1 MPLLTRTRLGTLW
14 ESLRSSFWFLPTAM
28 AAAATALAIGLIRV
42 DVWLDFEARFDL
54 GALYAV
60 GPEGA
65 RAILSVIASSM
76 ITVAGLTFS
85 ITMLT
90 LQLATSQFGP
100 RLMRNFMRDRSNQL
114 VLGTFIAAFV
124 YCILVLRAIR
134 GTEDSGFVP
143 HLAVSFGVL
152 LAVAGVAVLIYFIH
166 HIAASIRIENLLA
179 ELATETKHTIDAIY
193 PERIDCNPALGG
205 ETAKDLIPSDF
216 EAASGSIFLRE
227 SGYVQS
233 VDVDN
238 LMRLAIDADVL
249 LRIEARPGQF
259 VTSQDAIITAYPFDR
274 ISDDAADKARGA
286 IVIGVDRTPEQDLAF
301 SIRRLV
307 EIAQRALSPGTNDP
321 TTALYCI
328 DRLGEALGR
337 VARRPIPPSI
347 RLDENKRPRIEIG
360 VASLADFACPAFA
373 AIARYG
379 MADAELIAH
388 LLTAMGKLHRV
399 APSSERTAI
408 ETLRDAIH
416 RQSLGQS
423 LMAFDRDG
431 IEGAYFSNA

>member
-1 MPLLTRTRLGTLW
+1 MAFLTRTRLSSLW

-28 AAAATALAIGLIRV
+28 AAAAVGLAVGLIRA
-42 DVWLDFEARFDL
+42 DVWLGLDAGPDPD
-54 GALYAV
+54 ALYAV

-100 RLMRNFMRDRSNQL
+100 RLMRNFMRDRSNQF

-124 YCILVLRAIR
+124 YCILVLRAVR

-143 HLAVSFGVL
+143 HLAVSFGVI
-152 LAVAGVAVLIYFIH
+152 LAVAGVAVLIHFIH

-179 ELATETKHTIDAIY
+179 ELAIETSRTIDAMY
-193 PERIDCNPALGG
+193 PERIDRKPAQGCQG
-205 ETAKDLIPSDF
+205 AKATMPSDF
-216 EAASGSIFLRE
+216 EATSGAIFLDE

-233 VDVDN
+233 IDTDA
-238 LMRLAIDADVL
+238 LMRTAIEKDVV
-249 LRIEARPGQF
+249 LRIEAHPGQF
-259 VTSQDAIITAYPFDR
+259 VTEHSAVITAYPLDR
-274 ISDDAADKARGA
+274 ISNQLTDEVRGA
-286 IVIGVDRTPEQDLAF
+286 IIVGVERTPEQDLSF
-301 SIRRLV
+301 SIRRIV

-337 VARRPIPPSI
+337 VARRRVQASI
-347 RLDENKRPRIEIG
+347 RLDKDERPRI
-360 VASLADFACPAFA
+360 VTNVTTLADLACPAFA

-379 MADAELIAH
+379 VADADLIAH
-388 LLTAMGKLHRV
+388 LLNEMNELHRI
-399 APSSERTAI
+399 AAASERTAI
-408 ETLRDAIH
+408 GTLRDAIH
-416 RQSLGQS
+416 RQSLSQS
-423 LMAFDRDG
+423 LIAFDRDA
-431 IEGAYFSNA
+431 IEHAFFGKA